1 MTMQDA
7 FDSFIFSRRL
17 SDSSPKTISDYQDTI
32 RPFVSFIGPETPLD
46 SLGRENIQA
55 YLSKL
60 LKRPLSKATKA
71 SYIRQVK
78 IFLRWLEEEYE
89 FSFGAKKIKV
99 PRSPRREVRIYSSD
113 EVAMI
118 FDAIRAESPWITAR
132 NRAVVALMYDSG
144 LRQSEVC
151 NILRSRI
158 SFSDARLIVR
168 GKGDK
173 ERTVPMGRLTMQY
186 IQEYLSLCPFSHDRL
201 FVNRH
206 GGPLSGNA
214 VKLMVT
220 KLADRLP
227 FELSS
232 HKLRHNFA
240 TNYCIDHLEQ
250 DDHVDIYKLMYIM
263 GHEDIKTTQRYLH
276 FAYEILASKGHIS
289 HLDRVHSP
297 ASGET

>member
-17 SDSSPKTISDYQDTI
+17 SALSPKTISDYQDVI
-32 RPFVSFIGPETPLD
+32 RPFVAFIGPEKPLEAL
-46 SLGRENIQA
+46 SRENIQE
-55 YLSKL
+55 YISKL
-60 LKRPLSKATKA
+60 LRRPLSKASKA

-78 IFLRWLEEEYE
+78 IFLRWIEEEYE
-89 FSFGAKKIKV
+89 LSLGAKKLKV
-99 PRSPRREVRIYSSD
+99 PKSPRREVRIYTPD
-113 EVAMI
+113 EVDMI
-118 FDAIRAESPWITAR
+118 FQAIQAESPWITAR
-132 NRAVVALMYDSG
+132 NRAIVALMYDSG

-151 NILRSRI
+151 NILRMRI

-173 ERTVPMGRLTMQY
+173 ERTVPMGKLTIQY
-186 IQEYLSLCPFSHDRL
+186 IQEYLSLRPFSHERL
-201 FVNRH
+201 FVNRR

-214 VKLMVT
+214 VKLMVS
-220 KLADRLP
+220 KLADCLP

-240 TNYCIDHLEQ
+240 TNYCVDHLEQ
-250 DDHVDIYKLMYIM
+250 DGHVDIYKLMYIM
-263 GHEDIKTTQRYLH
+263 GHEDIKTTQIYLH
-276 FAYEILASKGHIS
+276 FAYEILACRGNIS
-289 HLDRVHSP
+289 HLDRVRLP